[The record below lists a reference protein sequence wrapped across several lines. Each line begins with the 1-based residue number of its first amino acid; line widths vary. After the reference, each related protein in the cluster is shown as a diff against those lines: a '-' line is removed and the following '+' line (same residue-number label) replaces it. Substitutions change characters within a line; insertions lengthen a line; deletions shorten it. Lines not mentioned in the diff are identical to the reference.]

1 MARYDV
7 FNGDADGLCAL
18 QQLRLAEPV
27 DARLV
32 TGPKRDVALLARVA
46 AGPGDLVTV
55 LDVAMAVNGPALRA
69 LLERGAEV
77 IYFDHHA
84 SGEVPVH
91 PRLHAHL
98 DPGPA
103 VCTSLLVDRWLAGA
117 HRRWALVGAYG
128 DGLVDEATS
137 LASALDLDGPQ
148 RRALHD
154 LGTDLN
160 YNAYGEHESDL
171 IALPAA
177 LHALLRGHPDP
188 LALDDDG
195 TLARIRATRLADFT
209 LACEHPTFPVGAHA
223 IACVLPDAAWS
234 RRVRGVLAHDLV
246 RRAPDRG
253 VAVLSADG
261 HGAYVVSVRAP
272 LAHRH
277 GADVLCRQFTSGEG
291 RAGAAGIDRLPEAQL
306 DAFLSALAGA
316 FPPNGNAESC

>member
-27 DARLV
+27 DAQLV
-32 TGPKRDVALLARVA
+32 TGPKRDVALLARVP
-46 AGPGDLVTV
+46 AGAGDLVTV
-55 LDVAMAVNGPALRA
+55 LDVAMAANGPALRT

-84 SGEVPVH
+84 CGEVPVH
-91 PRLHAHL
+91 PRLHVHL

-128 DGLVDEATS
+128 DGLVDEANS
-137 LASALDLDGPQ
+137 LASVFGLDTAQ
-148 RRALHD
+148 RQALHD

-171 IALPAA
+171 IAAPTR
-177 LHALLRGHPDP
+177 LHALLRGHLDP

-195 TLARIRATRLADFT
+195 TLARIRATRVADFA
-209 LACEHPTFPVGAHA
+209 LACEHPAIPVGAHA
-223 IACVLPDAAWS
+223 IACVLPDAPWS

-246 RRAPDRG
+246 RRTPDRG
-253 VAVLSADG
+253 VAVLSPDG
-261 HGAYVVSVRAP
+261 RGAYVVSVRAP
-272 LAHRH
+272 LTNRS
-277 GADVLCRQFTSGEG
+277 GADVLCRRFPSGEG
-291 RAGAAGIDRLPEAQL
+291 RAGAAGIDRLPAVQL
-306 DAFLSALAGA
+306 DAFLSALARA
-316 FPPNGNAESC
+316 FAPGGPGHRP

>member
-55 LDVAMAVNGPALRA
+55 LDVSMAVNGPALRA

-91 PRLHAHL
+91 PRLHTHL

-137 LASALDLDGPQ
+137 LASTLGLDAAQ

-160 YNAYGEHESDL
+160 YNAYGEHASDL
-171 IALPAA
+171 IALPAG
-177 LHALLRGHPDP
+177 LHALLRGHVDP

-195 TLARIRATRLADFT
+195 TLARIRATRVADFA
-209 LACEHPTFPVGAHA
+209 LACEHPPFRVGAHA
-223 IACVLPDAAWS
+223 LACVLPDAAWS

-246 RRAPDRG
+246 QRTPDHG
-253 VAVLSADG
+253 VAVLSPDG
-261 HGAYVVSVRAP
+261 HGAFVVSVRAP
-272 LAHRH
+272 LANRR
-277 GADVLCRQFTSGEG
+277 GADVLCRQFASGEG
-291 RAGAAGIDRLPEAQL
+291 RAGAAGIDRLPASRL
-306 DAFLSALAGA
+306 DAFLSSLARA
-316 FPPNGNAESC
+316 FAPDPRDGRG